1 MSTGRGRGLLGRD
14 VAVDLGSSST
24 LLHAQGRG
32 IVLDEPSLVAL
43 EVGSGRLVAAG
54 TEALEM
60 HGRTPASILTL
71 RPVVGGVVTDG
82 EVAEQLLRHFVE
94 RTRPSRLVRPRM
106 VVCVPSGVTAV
117 ERRALEDAAL
127 HAGARRVYV
136 LEESMAAAIGA
147 GLPVHEARA
156 SLVVDIG
163 GGTTEVAVISLGGVV
178 NARGLRVGGTE
189 LDETIAAAVRSRHGL
204 VLGERTAEDIKLTVG
219 SAYPLAEEL
228 DMRVR
233 GRDLTSG
240 LPRTVTL
247 TSTEVR
253 AMIEPVVLQV
263 VDVVRAVLDVCPPEL
278 SGDVLD
284 SGLTL
289 TGGGAQLRGLPE
301 RLRAELGVPVQVAEE
316 PRQAVARGAGACVD
330 DFAALEQLLVT
341 STGQRR

>member
-1 MSTGRGRGLLGRD
+1 M
-14 VAVDLGSSST
+14 AVDLGSSST
-24 LLHAQGRG
+24 LLHVQGRG

-156 SLVVDIG
+156 SMVVDIG

>member
-1 MSTGRGRGLLGRD
+1 MSTGRGLGLLGRD

-24 LLHAQGRG
+24 LLHTQGRG
-32 IVLDEPSLVAL
+32 VVLDEPSLVAL

-136 LEESMAAAIGA
+136 LEEAMAAGIGA

-156 SLVVDIG
+156 SAIVDIG

-178 NARGLRVGGTE
+178 NARGLRAGGTE
-189 LDETIAAAVRSRHGL
+189 LDETIAAAVRTRHGL

-247 TSTEVR
+247 TSSEVR
-253 AMIEPVVLQV
+253 TMIEPVVLQV
-263 VDVVRAVLDVCPPEL
+263 VDVVRSVLDVCPPEL
-278 SGDVLD
+278 AGDVLD

-301 RLRAELGVPVQVAEE
+301 RLRAELGVPVQVADE
-316 PRQAVARGAGACVD
+316 PRQAVIRGAGACVD
-330 DFAALEQLLVT
+330 DFVALEQVLVT

>member
-1 MSTGRGRGLLGRD
+1 M
-14 VAVDLGSSST
+14 AVDLGSSST

-156 SLVVDIG
+156 SMVVDIG

>member
-1 MSTGRGRGLLGRD
+1 M
-14 VAVDLGSSST
+14 AVDLGSSST